1 MSFPEAAVVF
11 CVHCNHVTMSGD
23 MPTQVCDQRAS
34 LLRSEDMEQG
44 VHGAM
49 QQVQRWE
56 GSTCPRVLIMC
67 AVVQICLGIDSSLQA
82 AFAVPGG
89 SVPGKA
95 RTMRLA
101 EGLSNAPQAWE
112 PECTRLYKQKCV
124 PCILLCRS

>member
-1 MSFPEAAVVF
+1 MSQCLEICQPK
-11 CVHCNHVTMSGD
+11 CVIRELVCCVL
-23 MPTQVCDQRAS
+23 QVQQ
-34 LLRSEDMEQG
+34 DMEQG

-95 RTMRLA
+95 RIMRLA

-112 PECTRLYKQKCV
+112 AECTRLYKQKCV
-124 PCILLCRS
+124 SCILLCRS